1 MSGCWCERVRLCLF
15 RGKMEFEKAQFEN
28 VERFE
33 FSIAM
38 LNSSEAHYSGTY
50 AKYINMLSQLWKFSS
65 KQRHSN
71 DKRNYICELIFD

>member
-33 FSIAM
+33 LSIAM

-50 AKYINMLSQLWKFSS
+50 AST
-65 KQRHSN
+65 
-71 DKRNYICELIFD
+71 